1 MQTLVKV
8 DTYVWSATI
17 KISFG
22 LDETIKERED
32 KEFVMEYKSK
42 LDEPMIR
49 NITYKDNTFKL
60 CALLWERC
68 DKAMQNNIASR
79 LDCDGLVYNNPIA
92 LQQAI
97 KEH

>member
-8 DTYVWSATI
+8 DTYAWNATI

-42 LDEPMIR
+42 LDEPW
-49 NITYKDNTFKL
+49 Y
-60 CALLWERC
+60 
-68 DKAMQNNIASR
+68 
-79 LDCDGLVYNNPIA
+79 
-92 LQQAI
+92 AI
-97 KEH
+97 